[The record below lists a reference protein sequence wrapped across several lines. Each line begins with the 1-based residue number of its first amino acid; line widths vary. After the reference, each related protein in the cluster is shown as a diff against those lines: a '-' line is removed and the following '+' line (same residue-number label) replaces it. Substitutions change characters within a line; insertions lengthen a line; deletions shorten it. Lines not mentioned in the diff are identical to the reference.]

1 MSRARRGTGAVV
13 AVGLAVTA
21 ALAFVVGPLASDAP
35 DGLERVAIDQG
46 FVDTADAH
54 DLAGL
59 PTADYAVR
67 GVDDHGLS
75 TGLAGLL
82 GVAVTFGVTGT
93 VVWLVRRRSSGAS
106 PSAPPAEA

>member
-1 MSRARRGTGAVV
+1 MSGRGAGTGAIV
-13 AVGLAVTA
+13 AVGLAVAA
-21 ALAFVVGPLASDAP
+21 ALAVVVGPLASDAP

-46 FVDTADAH
+46 FADTAEPH

-67 GVDDHGLS
+67 GVDDDDLG

-82 GVAVTFGVTGT
+82 GVALTFAGTGAL
-93 VVWLVRRRSSGAS
+93 VWLVRRRSRRAG
-106 PSAPPAEA
+106 APPRVDA